1 MIEFIALNVQI
12 ILVAALIVIVL
23 GIACVITGLFQD
35 SDKLINTGAAVVIMS
50 LIFAVTIVCNTS
62 YQYPVSNAA
71 WKTIYKNDLNA
82 NAKIT
87 YDDFSDEH
95 SLNTDRKH
103 QSVKELQSL
112 MSETDHVTKLKLTV
126 TKDEDSITKRVML
139 EKDNLI
145 AKGLDPN
152 NVYIEKI
159 EYRPI
164 EGVAPKVFGIKSRT
178 SESKEEG
185 EIRITFKSKNDK
197 SLEELFKN

>member
-1 MIEFIALNVQI
+1 MLEFIALNVQI
-12 ILVAALIVIVL
+12 ILVAALIVIFV
-23 GIACVITGLFQD
+23 GIVCMITGLFQD
-35 SDKLINTGAAVVIMS
+35 SDKLINSGAAIVVMS

-82 NAKIT
+82 NAKIA

-95 SLNTDRKH
+95 SLSTDRKH
-103 QSVKELQSL
+103 QSIKGLCSS
-112 MSETDHVTKLKLTV
+112 MSETDGVTKLKLTV
-126 TKDEDSITKRVML
+126 TKDKDSITKLVML

-145 AKGLDPN
+145 AKHLDLN

-164 EGVAPKVFGIKSRT
+164 EGVAPKVFGIRSRL
-178 SESKEEG
+178 SKSKEEG
-185 EIRITFKSKNDK
+185 EIRITFKSNNDK
-197 SLEELFKN
+197 SLEDLFKN